1 MPLKITPSFVMIF
14 STTKYRWRC
23 EMWHVSRRSL
33 TSLIHRTNWL
43 VHHNRINL
51 NYFHF
56 RFWNLKSNYF
66 VLLDIKVAS
75 IFECKS
81 SIMHRSYAFAK
92 WKGNVTR
99 KPKINIFLT
108 VWSMMT
114 FLSHWGP
121 RHTLLCLLC
130 AKQAQICLTFGHLT
144 NKSFGICPR
153 WISR

>member
-1 MPLKITPSFVMIF
+1 MWWYSAPKNIVGVAKCGMFLEEVSLVSFIG
-14 STTKYRWRC
+14 KPCW
-23 EMWHVSRRSL
+23 
-33 TSLIHRTNWL
+33 TNWL

-56 RFWNLKSNYF
+56 RLWNLKSNYF

-81 SIMHRSYAFAK
+81 SIMHSSYAFAK
-92 WKGNVTR
+92 WKGIVTH

-144 NKSFGICPR
+144 NKSFGISPR